1 MTPRQG
7 QLSLASDHG
16 APPTMVTA
24 WWSSSTDRA
33 GRSPRCELLTG
44 SSIAVIQAGQSVD
57 VGRLLAPGDDAVA
70 AVCCCTVFGLV
81 GAKRQRCSPRAA
93 AWRWRPR
100 QDGCDSPA
108 DACPSR
114 TYHQSA
120 PGSRLAESRVHPS
133 PKCGPRTSSR
143 PGVNCP
149 FEAAVAGPVL
159 RLAERKL
166 ERLVHEA
173 GKPARQ
179 DAANVDAVEHG
190 PAPVRPRPHARRRA

>member
-1 MTPRQG
+1 MVASTVRLRAIPGAAIRPRPAVVSLRWRREAMFRSDAGLSAATPCLRNVPV
-7 QLSLASDHG
+7 LSFLGKRKVMLQASD
-16 APPTMVTA
+16 VV
-24 WWSSSTDRA
+24 
-33 GRSPRCELLTG
+33 L
-44 SSIAVIQAGQSVD
+44 
-57 VGRLLAPGDDAVA
+57 RL
-70 AVCCCTVFGLV
+70 
-81 GAKRQRCSPRAA
+81 KRQRCSPRAA

-108 DACPSR
+108 DARPGR

-120 PGSRLAESRVHPS
+120 RGSRLAGSRVHPS

-179 DAANVDAVEHG
+179 DAADVDAVEHG
-190 PAPVRPRPHARRRA
+190 PAPVRPRLLAHRRA